1 MVSTHLKNMLVKLE
15 IFPKCLPLYQRICLN
30 NIPHFDVQRT
40 ISVNQRSQFLKLP
53 NKKSLGYNGTYTGLE
68 AQLRIFKAEGNS
80 THPKQKK
87 KNTKALL
94 PLFDAVLPDVL
105 RTERRNSL
113 SDLPKSVSPLWTSGV
128 PTVGFVGG
136 PWVRDPVKGDDMA
149 MFFLFQDL
157 YHLVS
162 GFNPVEK
169 HQSNWKSSPNRGEN
183 KKCLKPPPS

>member
-87 KNTKALL
+87 KHQGTSSSVRRCASRCASDRAEEFSKRPSKVCISSLN
-94 PLFDAVLPDVL
+94 L
-105 RTERRNSL
+105 RSSNRWFCWRPMSPGPSERRWYGNVFFVSGSL
-113 SDLPKSVSPLWTSGV
+113 S
-128 PTVGFVGG
+128 
-136 PWVRDPVKGDDMA
+136 
-149 MFFLFQDL
+149 
-157 YHLVS
+157 
-162 GFNPVEK
+162 
-169 HQSNWKSSPNRGEN
+169 SS
-183 KKCLKPPPS
+183 